1 MRTGQSLVCG
11 DKLTARRTEVLITGP
26 FTTSPNP
33 SMRDLGREPLTN
45 EFETRSVLII
55 GAATGIGR
63 ATAELFAEPGANLV
77 MADVNPTVEHEFQE
91 LAGKTGARG
100 FAAVVDVRSL
110 EQCRSLA
117 ERMVKELGAIDVL
130 AATTGTIQ
138 QAAQVEEL
146 PTEEWDRVMDVNLKG
161 HFFITKAVVPYMRQA
176 RSGRIVLVAS
186 FWGRKAF
193 AYYAAYCASKAG
205 VISLAQALAEEM
217 ARYGVTV
224 NSIAPG
230 NINTG
235 MHESALRDEAAKR
248 GLSFEEFRDSEW
260 AKIPLG
266 RAGEPEDIGHAILYL
281 ASDAARYVTGASL
294 DVNGGLL
301 LR

>member
-1 MRTGQSLVCG
+1 V
-11 DKLTARRTEVLITGP
+11 
-26 FTTSPNP
+26 
-33 SMRDLGREPLTN
+33 TN
-45 EFETRSVLII
+45 EFDGRSVLIM

-63 ATAELFAEPGANLV
+63 MTAELFAARGANIV
-77 MADVNPTVEHEFQE
+77 MADVNPAVEAEFRK
-91 LAGKTGARG
+91 LADQTGAPG
-100 FAAVVDVRSL
+100 FPAVVDIRSL

-117 ERMVKELGAIDVL
+117 ERMARELGGIDVL

-138 QAAQVEEL
+138 QAAKVEDL
-146 PTEEWDRVMDVNLKG
+146 PVEEWDRVMDVNLKG
-161 HFFITKAVVPYMRQA
+161 HFFITKAVAPYMRQA
-176 RSGRIVLVAS
+176 SSGRIVLVAS

-205 VISLAQALAEEM
+205 VISLAQALAEEL
-217 ARYGVTV
+217 APHGVTV
-224 NSIAPG
+224 NSVAPG

-235 MHESALRDEAAKR
+235 MHEAALRDEAAER
-248 GLSFEEFRDSEW
+248 GLSVEDFRDSEW

-266 RAGEPEDIGHAILYL
+266 RAGDPEDIGNAILYL
-281 ASDAARYVTGASL
+281 ASDAAGYITGASL

>member
-1 MRTGQSLVCG
+1 V
-11 DKLTARRTEVLITGP
+11 
-26 FTTSPNP
+26 
-33 SMRDLGREPLTN
+33 TN
-45 EFETRSVLII
+45 EFDSRSVLIM

-63 ATAELFAEPGANLV
+63 ATAQLFAEHGANVV
-77 MADVNPTVEHEFQE
+77 MADINPAVEREFEE
-91 LAGKTGARG
+91 LTGKTASAG
-100 FAAVVDVRSL
+100 FAAVVDIRSL
-110 EQCRSLA
+110 EQCQSLA
-117 ERMVKELGAIDVL
+117 QRMAQELGGIDVL

-146 PTEEWDRVMDVNLKG
+146 AVEEWDRVMDINLKG
-161 HFFITKAVVPYMRQA
+161 HFFITKAVAPYMRQA
-176 RSGRIVLVAS
+176 GSGRIVLVAS

-217 ARYGVTV
+217 APRGVTV

-235 MHESALRDEAAKR
+235 MHESALRDEAAER
-248 GLSFEEFRDSEW
+248 GLSFEDFRESEW

-266 RAGEPEDIGHAILYL
+266 RAGEPEDVGRAILFL
-281 ASDAARYVTGASL
+281 ASDAARYITGASL